1 MGQYFLVIVDA
12 HTKWIE
18 VLPTKDISSSATI
31 SMMRHVFS
39 HFGLPMTLVTDN
51 GTNFCSKEFELFL
64 SKNGIRHITSAPYQ
78 PSTNGQAENSVKILK
93 MFLKHCNGE
102 DWKSKLDKFLFQYRV
117 TPHQTTGVSPA
128 ELMFG
133 RKLRTVLDLVHPGKY
148 LPTTV
153 LLRQEKQKENY
164 DAKVPRTVELH
175 PESPIMVRNY
185 SSQYKDNW
193 VPARI
198 VKQTGPVSYKCELPQ
213 GNIVRRHQDQIHS
226 RTLPKSNVSPRKPV
240 VIPESKTT
248 PVQGSVPLHSTGEL
262 GSGSEMASPEPSVP
276 LRRSSRAV
284 KPPTRL
290 DL

>member
-1 MGQYFLVIVDA
+1 M
-12 HTKWIE
+12 
-18 VLPTKDISSSATI
+18 
-31 SMMRHVFS
+31 
-39 HFGLPMTLVTDN
+39 
-51 GTNFCSKEFELFL
+51 
-64 SKNGIRHITSAPYQ
+64 
-78 PSTNGQAENSVKILK
+78 
-93 MFLKHCNGE
+93 
-102 DWKSKLDKFLFQYRV
+102 
-117 TPHQTTGVSPA
+117 
-128 ELMFG
+128 
-133 RKLRTVLDLVHPGKY
+133 
-148 LPTTV
+148 
-153 LLRQEKQKENY
+153 
-164 DAKVPRTVELH
+164 H

-276 LRRSSRAV
+276 LRCSSRSV